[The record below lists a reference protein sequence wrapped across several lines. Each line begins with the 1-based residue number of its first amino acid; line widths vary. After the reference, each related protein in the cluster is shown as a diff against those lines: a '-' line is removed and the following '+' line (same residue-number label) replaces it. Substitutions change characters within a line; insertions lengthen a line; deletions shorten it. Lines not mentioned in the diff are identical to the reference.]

1 MLISIK
7 RIIIMAWDAQLKLDP
22 NSPSFAAQC
31 EELRRENAALIERNL
46 ELEQYACRDSL
57 TPLYNRRHFMNVMDE
72 EISRQKRRSTKAAL
86 LFVDVDGLKG
96 VNDMH
101 GHGGG
106 DHLLVHIANLLM
118 INLRQSDLLARLGGD
133 EFGILLTKMTDEQIE
148 QKIVRLSALIAQSE
162 CNYDGAAISASISIG
177 YSFVIDGDTAATVMA
192 RADAAMYRHK
202 RSSAKIH
209 AA

>member
-1 MLISIK
+1 
-7 RIIIMAWDAQLKLDP
+7 MAWDAQLTLDP

-31 EELRRENAALIERNL
+31 EELRRENAVLVERNL

-57 TPLYNRRHFMNVMDE
+57 TPLYNRRHFMTVIGA

-86 LFVDVDGLKG
+86 LFVDVDGLKA
-96 VNDMH
+96 VNDAH

-118 INLRQSDLLARLGGD
+118 NNLRQSDLLARLGGD

-148 QKIVRLSALIAQSE
+148 QKIVRLSALISQSD
-162 CNYDGAAISASISIG
+162 CSYDGAKISASISIG
-177 YSFVIDGDTAATVMA
+177 YSFVIEHDTAATVMA